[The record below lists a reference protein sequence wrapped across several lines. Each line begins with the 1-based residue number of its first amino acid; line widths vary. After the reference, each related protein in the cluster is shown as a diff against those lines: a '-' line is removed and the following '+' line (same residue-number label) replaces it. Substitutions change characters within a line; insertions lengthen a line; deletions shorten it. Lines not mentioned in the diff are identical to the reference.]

1 MTESI
6 YKQALQQ
13 GLRFPFKGQI
23 TTEDLWVLPLTS
35 LDSIYKALN
44 AKVKQSKE
52 DSLLTATSKGDATL
66 ELQIAI
72 IKDVVNTKLEAKK
85 IAEEQAQL
93 RSEKA
98 KIMAVMAD
106 KKEEAF
112 QNMDE
117 AELAQKLAEVN
128 GKLSK

>member
-1 MTESI
+1 MTESN
-6 YKQALQQ
+6 YKQPLQQ
-13 GLRFPFKGQI
+13 RQRFPFKGQI
-23 TTEDLWVLPLTS
+23 TTEDLWALPLTS

-44 AKVKQSKE
+44 AKVTQSKE

-85 IAEEQAQL
+85 LAEEQAQL

-98 KIMAVMAD
+98 KIMAAMAD